1 MKADQQTKSAAHRVT
16 HYHLGDDAP
25 FCGAKVKAPQ
35 LSSDEFEVTC
45 KRCLHKPVAQKKE
58 ICALWLGCALLPLG
72 LAQRRRSRNTT
83 CLPMFFRSS
92 TAQKHWQNCWGKTR
106 EAGAFC

>member
-45 KRCLHKPVAQKKE
+45 KRCLHKF
-58 ICALWLGCALLPLG
+58 G
-72 LAQRRRSRNTT
+72 LNTA
-83 CLPMFFRSS
+83 PGGDRPY
-92 TAQKHWQNCWGKTR
+92 WV
-106 EAGAFC
+106 